1 MKNKKNFILALLLM
15 AATQGAV
22 AQSGNPV
29 TVKQGVEEADK
40 WTATPN
46 PAASGQ
52 TVTVN
57 YNGTLKVKS
66 LDVTPVVP
74 TDLSLVDCAGNAN
87 ANGRTT
93 ANCYMVHTAGN
104 YKLPLVYGNAIKNG
118 DANSAA
124 YTGLSSGTNITMT
137 FHNHEGNAINAPW
150 ITKSTDGSGVDQGMG
165 ISVASAEL
173 LWQDAPGLVTEVG
186 ISGDYLTLTVGK
198 DATEQEGNAVV
209 AAKDGDG
216 NIVWSWHIWV
226 TRQTFA
232 AADLATI
239 NTGQHT
245 YTLTPVNLGWVGD
258 VMSRGYCTY
267 YQWGRKD
274 AFSPADFNNITTEG
288 GETVGG
294 GGGGGMGSDP
304 WQTGTTTYAGD
315 LTVYDINNVTIQNPV
330 TVCHDEYS
338 SSTTIATN
346 IKNPTTM
353 YWCDKYRNGNNTH
366 VVTTPNK
373 ELYINMW
380 NAQQP
385 VTKNSDIYINSNI
398 AEATVKTVYDPC
410 PPGFCVPTDNL
421 YDYIADIDSE
431 SFSFSENFVGRQL
444 TTATPNVFFPCV
456 GRRAYDTGR
465 VTSVNSGG
473 LLSATAVAPN
483 NPDRYGLARSA
494 MFFSFGKKTT
504 GRDRVN
510 FSFGYPVRA
519 VAEE

>member
-1 MKNKKNFILALLLM
+1 MKVKLFSILALLLF
-15 AATQGAV
+15 G
-22 AQSGNPV
+22 V
-29 TVKQGVEEADK
+29 TQGVEAQTHVSKLKMRTVDAEK
-40 WTATPN
+40 WTINPN
-46 PAASGQ
+46 PAGEGA
-52 TVTVN
+52 TVTAK
-57 YNGTLKVKS
+57 YTGRKKVRSVQAEKN
-66 LDVTPVVP
+66 PYP
-74 TDLSLVDCAGNAN
+74 DLSMVDCAGNE
-87 ANGRTT
+87 RQSQWT
-93 ANCYMVHTAGN
+93 ANCYMVHTAGK
-104 YKLPLVYGNAIKNG
+104 YRLPLVYGNAIKNG
-118 DANSAA
+118 EANTAA
-124 YTGLSSGTNITMT
+124 YTGNDYSYSSQY
-137 FHNHEGNAINAPW
+137 FYNHQYSVIDAPW
-150 ITKSTDGSGVDQGMG
+150 ITKSTSGSGVDQGMG

-186 ISGDYLTLTVGK
+186 IKGDYLTLTVGK
-198 DATEQEGNAVV
+198 NAAEQEGNAVV
-209 AAKDGDG
+209 AAKTANGT
-216 NIVWSWHIWV
+216 IVWSWHIWV

-288 GETVGG
+288 GGTIGG
-294 GGGGGMGSDP
+294 GGGGGMGNEG
-304 WQTGTTTYAGD
+304 WQSSTTTYAGD
-315 LTVYDINNVTIQNPV
+315 LTVYDINNDPIQNPV
-330 TVCHDEYS
+330 TVYCDAKS
-338 SSTTIATN
+338 TSTTIATN
-346 IKNPTTM
+346 IMNPTTM
-353 YWCDKYRNGNNTH
+353 YWCDTYTSDNITS

-385 VTKNSDIYINSNI
+385 VTKNNSGIYINSNI

-421 YDYIADIDSE
+421 YEYIAAIDSV
-431 SFSFSENFVGRQL
+431 SFYFSEDFVGRQL

-465 VTSVNSGG
+465 VTSVNSSG
-473 LLSATAVAPN
+473 LFSATAVAPN
-483 NPDRYGLARSA
+483 NPDRYGLARNA
-494 MFFSFGKKTT
+494 IFFNFGKKTT
-504 GRDRVN
+504 GRDQTN
-510 FSFGYPVRA
+510 FSLGYPVRA